1 MPGSAETGSIL
12 SGSMIWVL
20 QDEGEVRKSG
30 VYKQGKARVGTGRA
44 LRNVATAATKT
55 SQTRLDSAESSPCPG
70 CAGPVA
76 TQGAFIVMSDKN
88 SDKNESRE
96 AYVWL
101 RWNLATSRAAQT
113 SERYG
118 VSYTVATPVA
128 WRH

>member
-1 MPGSAETGSIL
+1 
-12 SGSMIWVL
+12 
-20 QDEGEVRKSG
+20 
-30 VYKQGKARVGTGRA
+30 
-44 LRNVATAATKT
+44 
-55 SQTRLDSAESSPCPG
+55 
-70 CAGPVA
+70 
-76 TQGAFIVMSDKN
+76 MSDKN